1 MATTPLYY
9 LSIAEAAELIRKK
22 ALSPVELTDAILAR
36 IEAVEP
42 HVHAFAT
49 VLADDARSKAKAA
62 EAEIQKENY
71 RGPLHGVP
79 IAVKDIIYSKGVATK
94 AGSKQMKDFVPTED
108 ATALARLRQAG
119 AILVGKVVTH
129 EFAYGVTSPPTNN
142 PWNLDTVPGGS
153 SGGSGA
159 AVAAGEIPGALGTDT
174 GCSVRNPAALN
185 GITGVRATQG
195 RVSTFGVVPLSWSI
209 DTVGP
214 MTRSV
219 RDAALMLNVVAGW
232 DAKDPGSSSAP
243 VPDFTADLGKE
254 VKGFKLGVPRGYFAE
269 HLHPDVKNALDVA
282 IRKFTDLGMEV
293 RELELSTAK
302 HAGNAFMG
310 IIVPESA
317 AYHQKWLHHAA
328 AEYGIDVRLF
338 VELGELMLAKDY
350 LAAQK
355 VRTLIREDFGRALGD
370 VDILLTPTVAAP
382 AAKRH
387 GHPIFVNVKY
397 PDGYVEDV
405 FWAYCRLT
413 MPISMAG
420 VPTLAIP
427 GGFSQEGMPIGLQ
440 LTGRAFD
447 EQTVFRVAYAYQE
460 ATDWHLRRPSL

>member
-1 MATTPLYY
+1 MAHAPPHY
-9 LSIAEAAELIRKK
+9 LGIAEAAELIRKK
-22 ALSPVELTDAILAR
+22 SLSPIELTEAILAR

-42 HVHAFAT
+42 RVRAFVT
-49 VLADDARSKAKAA
+49 VLADQARQDAKLA
-62 EAEIQKENY
+62 EAEIQRGQY

-94 AGSKQMKDFVPTED
+94 AGSKQMEDFIPRED

-159 AVAAGEIPGALGTDT
+159 AVAAGEILGALGTDT

-195 RVSTFGVVPLSWSI
+195 RVPTFGVVPLSWSI

-232 DAKDPGSSSAP
+232 DPRDPGSSSAP
-243 VPDFTADLGKE
+243 VPDFTVDLGKE
-254 VKGFKLGVPRGYFAE
+254 VKGLTLGIPRYHFFD
-269 HLHPDVKNALDVA
+269 HLHPEVKDA
-282 IRKFTDLGMEV
+282 IEKAITSLSGLGMQIREV
-293 RELELSTAK
+293 TIPTAT

-317 AYHQKWLHHAA
+317 AYHQKWMHHAA

-370 VDILLTPTVAAP
+370 VDLLLTPTVAAP

-387 GHPIFVNVKY
+387 GHPIFVTVKY
-397 PDGYVEDV
+397 PDGYSEDV

-420 VPTLAIP
+420 VPTVAIP
-427 GGFSQEGMPIGLQ
+427 CGFSQDGLPLGMQ

-447 EQTVFRVAYAYQE
+447 EQTVFRVAYAYQQV
-460 ATDWHLRRPSL
+460 TDWHARRPPL

>member
-1 MATTPLYY
+1 MAPPSLHY
-9 LSIAEAAELIRKK
+9 LGIAEAADLIKKK
-22 ALSPVELTDAILAR
+22 ALSPVELIEAILAR

-42 HVHAFAT
+42 KVHAFVT
-49 VLADDARSKAKAA
+49 VLADQTRQDAQAA
-62 EAEIQKENY
+62 EMEILKGNY
-71 RGPLHGVP
+71 RGPLHGIP
-79 IAVKDIIYSKGVATK
+79 IAVKDIIYSKGVPAK
-94 AGSKQMKDFVPTED
+94 AGSKQMATFVPTED
-108 ATALARLRQAG
+108 ATSLARLREAG

-232 DAKDPGSSSAP
+232 DPKDVGSSSAP
-243 VPDFTADLGKE
+243 VPDFTADLGKDLT
-254 VKGFKLGVPRGYFAE
+254 GLKLGVPRGHFAE
-269 HLHPDVKNALDVA
+269 HLHPDVKSALDAA
-282 IRKFTDLGMEV
+282 IRKFTDLGMEM
-293 RELELSTAK
+293 RELMLSTAK

-317 AYHQKWLHHAA
+317 AYHQKWMHHAA
-328 AEYGIDVRLF
+328 SEYGIDVRLF

-355 VRTLIREDFGRALGD
+355 VRTLIREDFGRALGE

-387 GHPIFVNVKY
+387 GHPIFVNVHY
-397 PDGYVEDV
+397 PDGYQEDV

-427 GGFSQEGMPIGLQ
+427 GGFSQEGLPIGLQ

-447 EQTVFRVAYAYQE
+447 EQTVFRVAHAYQE
-460 ATDWHLRRPSL
+460 ATDWHLQRPPL

>member
-1 MATTPLYY
+1 
-9 LSIAEAAELIRKK
+9 
-22 ALSPVELTDAILAR
+22 
-36 IEAVEP
+36 
-42 HVHAFAT
+42 
-49 VLADDARSKAKAA
+49 
-62 EAEIQKENY
+62 
-71 RGPLHGVP
+71 
-79 IAVKDIIYSKGVATK
+79 
-94 AGSKQMKDFVPTED
+94 
-108 ATALARLRQAG
+108 
-119 AILVGKVVTH
+119 
-129 EFAYGVTSPPTNN
+129 
-142 PWNLDTVPGGS
+142 
-153 SGGSGA
+153 
-159 AVAAGEIPGALGTDT
+159 
-174 GCSVRNPAALN
+174 VRNPAALN
-185 GITGVRATQG
+185 GITGVRVTQG

-214 MTRSV
+214 LTRSV

-232 DAKDPGSSSAP
+232 DPKDPGSSSAP
-243 VPDFTADLGKE
+243 VPDFTADLGKD
-254 VKGFKLGVPRGYFAE
+254 VKGMKLGIPRSHFFE
-269 HLHPDVKNALDVA
+269 HLHPDVKEA
-282 IRKFTDLGMEV
+282 IEQAITTLSGLGMEA
-293 RELELSTAK
+293 REINIPTAR

-355 VRTLIREDFGRALGD
+355 VRTLIREDFGRALGEVD
-370 VDILLTPTVAAP
+370 VLLTPTVAAP

-387 GHPIFVNVKY
+387 GHPIFVQVHH
-397 PDGYVEDV
+397 PDGYSEDV

-427 GGFSQEGMPIGLQ
+427 CGFSQDGLPLGLQ

-447 EQTVFRVAYAYQE
+447 EQTVFRVAYAYQQ
-460 ATDWHLRRPSL
+460 ATDWHRRRPPL

>member
-1 MATTPLYY
+1 MANESLHY
-9 LSIAEAAELIRKK
+9 LGVAEAAELIQKK
-22 ALSPVELTDAILAR
+22 ALSPVELTEAILAR
-36 IEAVEP
+36 IESVEP
-42 HVHAFAT
+42 RVRAFVT
-49 VLADDARSKAKAA
+49 VLAEQARQDAKTA
-62 EAEIQKENY
+62 EAEIQSGTY

-94 AGSKQMKDFVPTED
+94 AGSKQMEDFVPQED

-185 GITGVRATQG
+185 GITGVRVTQG

-214 MTRSV
+214 LTRSV

-232 DAKDPGSSSAP
+232 DPKDPGSSSAP
-243 VPDFTADLGKE
+243 VPDFTADLGKD
-254 VKGFKLGVPRGYFAE
+254 VKGMKLGIPRSHFFE
-269 HLHPDVKNALDVA
+269 HLHPDVKEA
-282 IRKFTDLGMEV
+282 IEQAITTLSGLGMEA
-293 RELELSTAK
+293 REINIPTAR

-355 VRTLIREDFGRALGD
+355 VRTLIREDFGRALGEVD
-370 VDILLTPTVAAP
+370 VLLTPTVAAP

-387 GHPIFVNVKY
+387 GHPIFVQVHH
-397 PDGYVEDV
+397 PDGYSEDV

-427 GGFSQEGMPIGLQ
+427 CGFSQDGLPLGLQ

-447 EQTVFRVAYAYQE
+447 EQTVFRVAYAYQQ
-460 ATDWHLRRPSL
+460 ATDWHRRRPPL

>member
-1 MATTPLYY
+1 MATTPLHY
-9 LSIAEAAELIRKK
+9 LGIAEAAELIRQRS
-22 ALSPVELTDAILAR
+22 LSPVELTDAILAR

-42 HVHAFAT
+42 QVHAFAT
-49 VLADDARSKAKAA
+49 ILADHARQDAKAA
-62 EAEIQKENY
+62 EAEIQRGQY
-71 RGPLHGVP
+71 RGPLHGVS
-79 IAVKDIIYSKGVATK
+79 IAIKDIIYSKGVATK
-94 AGSKQMKDFVPTED
+94 AGSKQMKDFVPTDD
-108 ATALARLRQAG
+108 ATALAKLREAG

-159 AVAAGEIPGALGTDT
+159 AVAAGEVPGALGTDT

-219 RDAALMLNVVAGW
+219 RDAAIMLNVVAGW

-243 VPDFTADLGKE
+243 VPDFTADLGKS
-254 VKGFKLGVPRGYFAE
+254 VKGLKLGIPRGHFAE
-269 HLHPDVKNALDVA
+269 HLHPDVKSVMDAAV
-282 IRKFTDLGMEV
+282 RKFSDLGMEIQDLDI
-293 RELELSTAK
+293 RTAK

-317 AYHQKWLHHAA
+317 AYHQKWMHHAA

-355 VRTLIREDFGRALGD
+355 VRTLIREDFGRALGA
-370 VDILLTPTVAAP
+370 VDLLLTPTIAAP
-382 AAKRH
+382 AAKRQ
-387 GHPIFVNVKY
+387 GHPIFVNVTY
-397 PDGYVEDV
+397 PDGYEEDV

-427 GGFSQEGMPIGLQ
+427 GGFSQDGLPLGLQ
-440 LTGRAFD
+440 LTGRAFE

-460 ATDWHLRRPSL
+460 TTDWHLRRPTL